1 MTGRRAT
8 LVPLVRPISH
18 NIVEVA
24 GDGITRESTRTYHV
38 VLKLAGEALSSH
50 EVSAGGRA
58 ASKDARHVKSA
69 LELWS
74 QSMCDVRIDPVV
86 GAVAVTWVAAPAV
99 ETQAGKEIRI
109 PFTFPRA
116 RSNDTIGKDA
126 AKGNAR
132 AIVDEGVGGLRW
144 SPLKVVGLGVVQL
157 EEQEQSVMARKL
169 SPEKYR
175 RLLKNLRNVREGGD
189 EIPKVVTPR
198 SHRDATE
205 G

>member
-1 MTGRRAT
+1 M
-8 LVPLVRPISH
+8 
-18 NIVEVA
+18 
-24 GDGITRESTRTYHV
+24 
-38 VLKLAGEALSSH
+38 
-50 EVSAGGRA
+50 
-58 ASKDARHVKSA
+58 
-69 LELWS
+69 
-74 QSMCDVRIDPVV
+74 
-86 GAVAVTWVAAPAV
+86 
-99 ETQAGKEIRI
+99 
-109 PFTFPRA
+109 
-116 RSNDTIGKDA
+116 
-126 AKGNAR
+126 
-132 AIVDEGVGGLRW
+132 DEGVGGLRW